1 MILRHS
7 HGNSVPTSI
16 ATLSPAE
23 TQRGFGRLST
33 ISEADRGGPNSPSSQ
48 SNPML
53 QKPGPSMCSNNQE
66 PWLDRLVYT
75 ELPASDRQLPAR
87 PSKSVAPHGLGLF
100 GADGQTS
107 ISRSNYSDAEKGLSH
122 ELM

>member
-7 HGNSVPTSI
+7 HGNSIPPSI

-33 ISEADRGGPNSPSSQ
+33 ISEADRRAPKSPSSP

-53 QKPGPSMCSNNQE
+53 QKPGPSMGRGIQE

-75 ELPASDRQLPAR
+75 EMPASHRQLPAR
-87 PSKSVAPHGLGLF
+87 PSKPAAPQGLGLI
-100 GADGQTS
+100 GADEQTS
-107 ISRSNYSDAEKGLSH
+107 LYHSNISGAEKGFSH
-122 ELM
+122 EIM